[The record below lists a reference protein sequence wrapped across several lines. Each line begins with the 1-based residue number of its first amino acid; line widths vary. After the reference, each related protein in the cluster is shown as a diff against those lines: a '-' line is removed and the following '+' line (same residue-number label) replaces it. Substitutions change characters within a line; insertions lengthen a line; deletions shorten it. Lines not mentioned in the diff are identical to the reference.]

1 MEKSSKKEVIE
12 EQLADKAEHEKKKKA
27 LESSQNFQVAVVL
40 IIIALLLIA
49 LAVIIIVKNAQNNFK
64 YSNLD
69 FKREY
74 DSQVLF
80 YNTKLLAIDDSGQE
94 AGYISFS
101 FRNDPRKLSYIPVET
116 SKIYFIKN
124 NVTYVSY
131 ETTNKTEEDSGIASA
146 GLGLFLRKV
155 NNIDTKSSFNDP
167 SFKNNTSF
175 PYVNCETNPKNTVI
189 MFINS
194 DETKIIQ
201 DSQNPNCYKI
211 MFKDSEML
219 KAAERFELAILEQI
233 KATE

>member
-12 EQLADKAEHEKKKKA
+12 EQIVAKAEHEKKQKA
-27 LESSQNFQVAVVL
+27 LESSQNFQVAIIL

-69 FKREY
+69 FKKEY

-80 YNTKLLAIDDSGQE
+80 YNTELPAIDDYGQE
-94 AGYISFS
+94 AGYLSFS
-101 FRNDPRKLSYIPVET
+101 FRNDPRKLSDIPVEV
-116 SKIYFIKN
+116 SKIYFLKS

-131 ETTNKTEEDSGIASA
+131 ETTNKTEGDSGIASA

-155 NNIDTKSSFNDP
+155 SNIDTKSSFNDS

-189 MFINS
+189 MFVNG
-194 DETKIIQ
+194 DETKITQ
-201 DSQNPNCYKI
+201 DSKNPNCYKI
-211 MFKDSEML
+211 IFKDSDML
-219 KAAERFELAILEQI
+219 RATERFELAILEQI
-233 KATE
+233 KAEE